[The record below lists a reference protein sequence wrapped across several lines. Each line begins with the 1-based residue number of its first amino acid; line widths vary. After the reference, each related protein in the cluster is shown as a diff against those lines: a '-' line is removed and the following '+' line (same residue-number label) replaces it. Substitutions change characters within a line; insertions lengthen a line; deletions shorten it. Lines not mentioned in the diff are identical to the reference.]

1 MTDPANKLSAVPA
14 EPAFEV
20 PEGTIYIGSN
30 SVARWFIEL
39 GFNQGKP
46 CLLAKQVFLDA
57 PKNQTAISR
66 SLAAGRVFFS
76 LKQLEMLMQVRHH
89 MEINV
94 PDYERVRIAAHLGSG

>member
-1 MTDPANKLSAVPA
+1 MTDPVNKLSAVPE

-66 SLAAGRVFFS
+66 QLAAGRVFFS

>member
-1 MTDPANKLSAVPA
+1 MTDPANNLSAAPT
-14 EPAFEV
+14 EPAFDV
-20 PEGTIYIGSN
+20 PEGTIYIGANTVS
-30 SVARWFIEL
+30 RWFIEL
-39 GFNQGKP
+39 GFSQGKP

-66 SLAAGRVFFS
+66 QLAAGRVFFS

-89 MEINV
+89 IEINV

>member
-1 MTDPANKLSAVPA
+1 MTDPANKLAPDA
-14 EPAFEV
+14 LDADFQI

-46 CLLAKQVFLDA
+46 CLLAKQVFVDA

-66 SLAAGRVFFS
+66 QLAAGRVFFS

-89 MEINV
+89 MEVNV
-94 PDYERVRIAAHLGSG
+94 PDFERTRIAAHLGSG